1 MAGRGGVGVA
11 AATADKKARRA
22 RRCLFFAVVVAARL
36 RVGVIELIMAALL

>member
-1 MAGRGGVGVA
+1 LAGRGGVGVA

-36 RVGVIELIMAALL
+36 LVGVIELKMVPLL